1 MQRVAFATTPMR
13 AEASRRSRAIFLLA
27 LLVII
32 WGVNWVIAKKSLEF
46 VSPIWVTAF
55 RLVPACLIFFVL
67 CIATKQLRIPVRA
80 DIPIIFSI
88 GWLHMVGFSIL
99 VSVGL
104 QYLPAGKSIV
114 LAYTTPLW
122 VLPAAWLFLNETF
135 TPRRIL
141 GLVIGMS
148 GLVLILQPSAM
159 DWGDRN
165 VLIGHGFVLL
175 GALLWAISI
184 VYGRAHKWV
193 TPLFALLP
201 WQMLVGSV
209 TQVLL
214 AFALE
219 GMPHIDWSVEVVL
232 LVGFGSLFGNG
243 IAYWLMN
250 IVSRDLPAAGVSM
263 GLLGVPLIALL
274 CSSLFLGEVL
284 GPALLIATV
293 LIIVGIVLG
302 TLPKSRRA
310 T

>member
-1 MQRVAFATTPMR
+1 MPL
-13 AEASRRSRAIFLLA
+13 EAARRRRAILLLA
-27 LLVII
+27 LLVVI
-32 WGVNWVIAKKSLEF
+32 WGLNWVLAKKSLEF
-46 VSPIWVTAF
+46 VSPVWVTAF
-55 RLVPACLIFFVL
+55 RLVPVCIMFFVV

-80 DIPIIFSI
+80 DIPVIFSI
-88 GWLHMVGFSIL
+88 GWLHMVGFSVL
-99 VSVGL
+99 VSWGL

-122 VLPAAWLFLNETF
+122 VLPAAWLFLNESF

-201 WQMLVGSV
+201 WQMLVGGL
-209 TQVLL
+209 TQVVL

-219 GMPHIDWSVEVVL
+219 GMPHFDWSLEAIL

-263 GLLGVPLIALL
+263 GLLGVPLIGLF

-284 GPALLIATV
+284 GPELLVATV
-293 LIIVGIVLG
+293 LIIAGIILG
-302 TLPKSRRA
+302 TLPKSSQPS
-310 T
+310 

>member
-1 MQRVAFATTPMR
+1 
-13 AEASRRSRAIFLLA
+13 
-27 LLVII
+27 
-32 WGVNWVIAKKSLEF
+32 
-46 VSPIWVTAF
+46 VSPVWVTAF
-55 RLVPACLIFFVL
+55 RLVPVCIVFFVM

-80 DIPIIFSI
+80 DIPVIFSI
-88 GWLHMVGFSIL
+88 GWLHMVGFSVL
-99 VSVGL
+99 VSWGL

-122 VLPAAWLFLNETF
+122 VLPAAWLFLNESF

-165 VLIGHGFVLL
+165 VLIGHGFVLM

-201 WQMLVGSV
+201 WQMLVGGL
-209 TQVLL
+209 TQVVL

-219 GMPHIDWSVEVVL
+219 GMPHFDWSLEAIL

-263 GLLGVPLIALL
+263 GLLGVPLIGLF

-284 GPALLIATV
+284 GPELLIATV
-293 LIIVGIVLG
+293 LIIAGIILG
-302 TLPKSRRA
+302 TLPKTSPPS
-310 T
+310 

>member
-1 MQRVAFATTPMR
+1 MPL
-13 AEASRRSRAIFLLA
+13 EAARRRRAILLLA
-27 LLVII
+27 LLVVI
-32 WGVNWVIAKKSLEF
+32 WGLNWVMAKKSLEF
-46 VSPIWVTAF
+46 VSPVWVTAF
-55 RLVPACLIFFVL
+55 RLVPVCIVFFVM

-80 DIPIIFSI
+80 DIPVIFSI
-88 GWLHMVGFSIL
+88 GWLHMVGFSVL
-99 VSVGL
+99 VSWGL

-122 VLPAAWLFLNETF
+122 VLPAAWLFLNESF

-165 VLIGHGFVLL
+165 VLIGHGFVLM

-201 WQMLVGSV
+201 WQMLVGGL
-209 TQVLL
+209 TQVVL

-219 GMPHIDWSVEVVL
+219 GMPHFDWSLEAIL

-263 GLLGVPLIALL
+263 GLLGVPLIGLF

-284 GPALLIATV
+284 GPELLIATV
-293 LIIVGIVLG
+293 LIIAGIILG
-302 TLPKSRRA
+302 TLPKTSPPS
-310 T
+310 

>member
-1 MQRVAFATTPMR
+1 MQQVAFATTLMQSD
-13 AEASRRSRAIFLLA
+13 ASRRHRAMLLLA
-27 LLVII
+27 LLAMI
-32 WGVNWVIAKKSLEF
+32 WGLNWVVAKKSLEF

-55 RLVPACLIFFVL
+55 RLVPMCIIFFVVCL
-67 CIATKQLRIPVRA
+67 ATKKLRVPVRA
-80 DIPIIFSI
+80 DLPVIFSV
-88 GWLHMVGFSIL
+88 GWLHMVGFSVL
-99 VSVGL
+99 VSVGI

-122 VLPAAWLFLNETF
+122 VLPAAWLFLNEPF

-148 GLVLILQPSAM
+148 GLILILQPSAM
-159 DWGDRN
+159 DWTDRN

-175 GALLWAISI
+175 AALLWAISI

-193 TPLFALLP
+193 TPLFSLLP
-201 WQMLVGSV
+201 WQMLLGGL
-209 TQVLL
+209 TQVVL

-219 GMPHIDWSVEVVL
+219 GLPQVKWSLEMVL
-232 LVGFGSLFGNG
+232 LVGFNGLLGNG

-250 IVSRDLPAAGVSM
+250 IVSRDLPAATVSM
-263 GLLGVPLIALL
+263 GLLGVPLIGLFSA
-274 CSSLFLGEVL
+274 SLFLGEVL

-293 LIIVGIVLG
+293 LIILGIILG
-302 TLPKSRRA
+302 TLPKASRV

>member
-1 MQRVAFATTPMR
+1 MPL
-13 AEASRRSRAIFLLA
+13 EAARRRRAILLLA
-27 LLVII
+27 LLVVI
-32 WGVNWVIAKKSLEF
+32 WGLNWVLAKKSLEF
-46 VSPIWVTAF
+46 VSPVWVTAF
-55 RLVPACLIFFVL
+55 RLVPVCIMFFVV

-80 DIPIIFSI
+80 DIPVIFSI
-88 GWLHMVGFSIL
+88 GWLHMVGFSVL
-99 VSVGL
+99 VSWGL

-122 VLPAAWLFLNETF
+122 VLPAAWLFLNESF

-159 DWGDRN
+159 DWSDRN
-165 VLIGHGFVLL
+165 VLIGHGFVLM

-201 WQMLVGSV
+201 WQMLVGGL
-209 TQVLL
+209 TQVVL

-219 GMPHIDWSVEVVL
+219 GMPHFDWSLEAIL

-263 GLLGVPLIALL
+263 GLLGVPLIGLF

-284 GPALLIATV
+284 GPELLIATV
-293 LIIVGIVLG
+293 LIIAGIILG
-302 TLPKSRRA
+302 TLPKSSQPN
-310 T
+310 